1 MGRESHRLNENKRQG
16 GRVNLT
22 ALPARLNTQT
32 APLQPLR
39 TAMPSY
45 TAPTKDTQF
54 VLHDVLNIKDAGIP
68 GYDELE
74 LDFTGAVLEEAGKIA
89 RDVLHPLNVVG
100 DTEGCRLENGVV
112 YTPTGFKAAFE
123 QVKEGGWPGLDMPE
137 QYGGQNMPYVIGTA
151 VGEFFSGANQAFTMY
166 QGLTHG
172 AASAIL
178 AHGTDAQKDTYL
190 PKMVSCEWTGT
201 MNLTE
206 PHCGTDLGLMR
217 TKAEPQDDGSYKITG
232 QKIFISAGDH
242 DMSDNVIHL
251 VLAKIPGGPEGI
263 KGVSLFIV
271 PKFIVNEDGTPGER
285 NGVSVGKIEEKM
297 GIHGNSTCV
306 MNYDAATGW
315 LLGDMHKGM
324 RAMFTMMNEARL
336 GVGMQG
342 LAQAEAAYQNA
353 VEYAKDRLQGRDV
366 TGAKNP
372 DGPADPLIVH
382 PDIRRNLMDQKSFAE
397 GARAFILWGATMID
411 KAHRSEDKD
420 ADGLISLL
428 TPVIKGFL
436 TDKGYD
442 MTVQA
447 QQVYGGHGYIEEW
460 GMSQYTRDARIA
472 MIYEGANGVQ
482 ALDLVGRKLAQDGGK
497 HVMAFFDMVKGFC
510 KENAEISEDYAKD
523 FIEPLKAASK
533 DLQAAGM
540 YFMQN
545 GMKNPNNALAGST
558 DFMHMFGHVCLG
570 LMWAMMGKAAQK
582 ALDEGASDAAF
593 YETKLATGRYYMARQ
608 LPATKLHL
616 ARIETGADTVMAL
629 DAAQF

>member
-1 MGRESHRLNENKRQG
+1 
-16 GRVNLT
+16 
-22 ALPARLNTQT
+22 
-32 APLQPLR
+32 
-39 TAMPSY
+39 MPSY
-45 TAPTKDTQF
+45 TPPTKDMQF
-54 VLHDVLNIKDAGIP
+54 ILHDVLNITESSIP

-74 LDFTGAVLEEAGKIA
+74 ADFTSAILDEAGKLTSE
-89 RDVLHPLNVVG
+89 VLAPLNVVG
-100 DTEGCRLENGVV
+100 DKEGCRLENGVV
-112 YTPTGFKAAFE
+112 YTPTGFKEAFE

-137 QYGGQNMPYVIGTA
+137 EFGGQNMPYVIGTA
-151 VGEFFSGANQAFTMY
+151 VGEMFSSANMAFTMY

-178 AHGTDAQKDTYL
+178 AHGSQAQQETYL

-217 TKAEPQDDGSYKITG
+217 TKAEPQEDGSYKISG
-232 QKIFISAGDH
+232 QKIFISAGEH
-242 DMSDNVIHL
+242 DMSENIIHL
-251 VLAKIPGGPEGI
+251 VLAKIVGGPDGI

-271 PKFIVNEDGTPGER
+271 PKFHVNEDGTLGAR
-285 NGVSVGKIEEKM
+285 NGVAVGNIEEKI

-306 MNYDAATGW
+306 MNYDGATGY
-315 LLGDMHKGM
+315 LIGEEHKGM

-342 LAQAEAAYQNA
+342 VSQAEVAYQNA
-353 VEYAKDRLQGRDV
+353 LDYAKDRLQGRDV
-366 TGAKNP
+366 TGVKNP
-372 DGPADPLIVH
+372 EGPADPLIVH
-382 PDIRRNLMDQKSFAE
+382 PDIRRSLMDQKSFVE

-411 KAHRSEDKD
+411 AAHRAGDKD
-420 ADGLISLL
+420 ADGLVSLL
-428 TPVIKGFL
+428 TPIIKGFL
-436 TDKGYD
+436 SDVGYD
-442 MTVQA
+442 NTIKA

-497 HVMAFFDMVKGFC
+497 HVMAFFELVKSFIKDNAGQDDAFD
-510 KENAEISEDYAKD
+510 KEFLD
-523 FIEPLKAASK
+523 PLKTASK

-545 GMKNPNNALAGST
+545 GMTNPNNALSGSY

-570 LMWAMMGKAAQK
+570 LVWAQMGKAARD
-582 ALDEGASDAAF
+582 ALARDTSDPEF
-593 YETKLATGRYYMARQ
+593 YQTKLATGRYYMARQ
-608 LPATKLHL
+608 LPATALHL
-616 ARIETGADTVMAL
+616 TRIQSGSDTVMAL
-629 DAAQF
+629 EAANF